1 LAVTEKS
8 LARQYTAAILFMA
21 SYKIV
26 GGDQREYG
34 PVSAEEVRQWIQDG
48 RANGDTLGQAEG
60 GMWKKLSLF
69 PEFADLLG
77 NLPTAVMPGS
87 APPGMPP
94 AVAVP
99 GIVRPD
105 PKGMVLGPGVALLA
119 TAALDLGTTVFGLV
133 AGASGFGGPM
143 AFPGGAPPELEQF
156 LEYLA
161 GPVGMGLNLFG
172 ILVNIFVIWA
182 GVRMMSLRNY
192 GVCMA
197 AAILAVVPCTAPCCC
212 LGIAAGIWALVVL
225 SRPEVKQAFS

>member
-1 LAVTEKS
+1 
-8 LARQYTAAILFMA
+8 MA

-26 GGDQREYG
+26 GGDRQEYG
-34 PVSAEEVRQWIQDG
+34 PVSVEEVRQWIQDG
-48 RANGDTLGQAEG
+48 RANGETLGQAEG

-77 NLPTAVMPGS
+77 NPPSAVLAGS

-94 AVAVP
+94 AVGVSWT
-99 GIVRPD
+99 GGPD
-105 PKGMVLGPGVALLA
+105 PKRMVLGPAVALLA
-119 TAALDLGTTVFGLV
+119 TAALDLAMTVFGLV
-133 AGASGFGGPM
+133 AGASGFGAPM
-143 AFPGGAPPELEQF
+143 AFPGGTPPELEEF

-172 ILVNIFVIWA
+172 ILVNALVIWA

-212 LGIAAGIWALVVL
+212 LGIGAGIWALVVL